1 MEISDL
7 RVCLICILHGLGD
20 GVQYQRHPYQAGQR
34 GKDLKSSSLH
44 SVKMLS
50 TTRALES
57 SDSRAFSLNFPSGSR
72 IDSMLF
78 YIKRR
83 KAKLFG
89 FDVAFSHLEASFY
102 IRHLLCAEIF
112 ALFLFRY

>member
-20 GVQYQRHPYQAGQR
+20 GVQHQRHPYQAGQR

-50 TTRALES
+50 TTQALES
-57 SDSRAFSLNFPSGSR
+57 SDSRAFPPNSR
-72 IDSMLF
+72 VSF
-78 YIKRR
+78 
-83 KAKLFG
+83 KLDG
-89 FDVAFSHLEASFY
+89 HKIV
-102 IRHLLCAEIF
+102 
-112 ALFLFRY
+112 